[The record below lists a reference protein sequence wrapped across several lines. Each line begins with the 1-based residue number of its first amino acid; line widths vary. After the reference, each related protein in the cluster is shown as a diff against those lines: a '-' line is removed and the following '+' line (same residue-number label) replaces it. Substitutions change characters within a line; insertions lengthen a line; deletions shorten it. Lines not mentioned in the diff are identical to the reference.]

1 MGLMIGVD
9 DINAQK
15 TLSGFQYSNIKLDAL
30 SASEYTIAMV
40 VTDLT
45 GSVSPFHKEL
55 IEVSKTVLGACMKH
69 PKSENLLLRSTVFNS
84 DINVREIH
92 GFLPV
97 STIDP
102 ATYDSFPSP
111 DGCTPLMDAHL
122 EACEALLQ
130 FANELAANQFTANAV
145 LFIITDGGENA
156 SRNRDMQKI
165 KNAMAK
171 LRNGDPLESFTAILI
186 GVDDSNTKLI
196 LKQYQVDSTID
207 EYKSIGDATPGNLAK
222 VAQFISKSI
231 STASVACGTG
241 SSNALSS
248 SIASL
253 TI

>member
-15 TLSGFQYSNIKLDAL
+15 TTSGFQYSNIKVEAL
-30 SASEYTIAMV
+30 TASEYTIAML

-45 GSVSPFHKEL
+45 GSVSGFYKEL
-55 IEVSKTVLGACMKH
+55 VEVSKTVLAACIKH
-69 PKSENLLLRSTVFNS
+69 PKSENLLLRSTVFND
-84 DINVREIH
+84 DINVKEIH

-102 ATYDSFPSP
+102 ATYDSFPLPAS
-111 DGCTPLMDAHL
+111 CTPLMDAHL
-122 EACEALLQ
+122 EACESLLQ
-130 FANELAANQFTANAV
+130 FGNDLASNQFTANAV
-145 LFIITDGGENA
+145 LFIVTDGGENS
-156 SRNRDMQKI
+156 SRNRDMGKI
-165 KNAMAK
+165 KKIMAS

-186 GVDDSNTKLI
+186 GVDDSSSKVV
-196 LKQYQVDSTID
+196 LKQYQMDSTID

-241 SSNALSS
+241 SSGALSS
-248 SIASL
+248 TIASL
-253 TI
+253 TV